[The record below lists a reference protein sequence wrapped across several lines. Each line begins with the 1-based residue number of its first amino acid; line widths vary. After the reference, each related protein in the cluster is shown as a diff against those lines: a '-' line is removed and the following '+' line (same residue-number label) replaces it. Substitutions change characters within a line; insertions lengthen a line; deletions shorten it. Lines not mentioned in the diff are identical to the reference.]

1 MPGVKKN
8 ETEICLLKSSMINA
22 FQKKKFDQLKILTF
36 VMNHIFWLILK
47 RFLLVS
53 PLDIS
58 FTGLLNVKTIT
69 YNAHL

>member
-1 MPGVKKN
+1 MSFK
-8 ETEICLLKSSMINA
+8 EQCDQCFS
-22 FQKKKFDQLKILTF
+22 KKKFDQLKILTI
-36 VMNHIFWLILK
+36 VMNHVFWLILK

-53 PLDIS
+53 PLEIS